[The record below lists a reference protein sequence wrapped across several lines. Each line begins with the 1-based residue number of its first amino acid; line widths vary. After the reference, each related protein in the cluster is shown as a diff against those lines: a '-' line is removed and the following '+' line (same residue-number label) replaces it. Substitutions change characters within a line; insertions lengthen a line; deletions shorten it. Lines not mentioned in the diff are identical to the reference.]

1 MFSRGIER
9 DQWHKMGYKMK
20 REKLKLFITQRRHST
35 SGLNPGMIFQNE
47 SFRLAFFLKLKSKEP
62 VFLFSRLGC
71 LVEKEVIYERE
82 LLKFSNLLVDED
94 ILPRAS

>member
-20 REKLKLFITQRRHST
+20 REKLFITQRRHST

-47 SFRLAFFLKLKSKEP
+47 SFRLAFFLKLKGKEP

-71 LVEKEVIYERE
+71 LVEKELIYERE
-82 LLKFSNLLVDED
+82 LLKFNNLLVDED